1 MGRHPDRPVGREDS
15 GGGDRGRRPPVG
27 CEVGGILWGYRFH
40 LIHRFGFRIVPVVG
54 RRRWAR
60 RLIAWAMV
68 ATGVVFTLVGLLVTV
83 EPVALVIMSGAA
95 LVFEGI
101 LAVFITHDDD

>member
-1 MGRHPDRPVGREDS
+1 M
-15 GGGDRGRRPPVG
+15 
-27 CEVGGILWGYRFH
+27 
-40 LIHRFGFRIVPVVG
+40 
-54 RRRWAR
+54 
-60 RLIAWAMV
+60 IAWAMV